1 MKSRRLFLPFLAVA
15 LILVA
20 TGVLAQEEDDVVV
33 PGAPTNVRVSVVGT
47 GGLQIQWDPP
57 EEDQEAVTGYEIF
70 RSHVPN
76 GLYRK
81 IVHVPRNVL
90 SYRDDTIRPNLRYFY
105 RVRTEA
111 VYSFSDYSSPACAEP
126 SEHHNQK

>member
-1 MKSRRLFLPFLAVA
+1 MKSRKLFALFLAIV

-20 TGVLAQEEDDVVV
+20 NGLLAQEEDDSLA
-33 PGAPTNVRVSVVGT
+33 PGPPTNVRVLVVANA
-47 GGLQIQWDPP
+47 LQIQWDPP
-57 EEDQEAVTGYEIF
+57 DENREAVTGYEIV
-70 RSHVPN
+70 RSHAPN

-105 RVRTEA
+105 KVRTETDDF
-111 VYSFSDYSSPACAEP
+111 FSDYSAPAPAELP
-126 SEHHNQK
+126 ELQNPK

>member
-1 MKSRRLFLPFLAVA
+1 MKSRKLFAPFLAIV
-15 LILVA
+15 LIVIA
-20 TGVLAQEEDDVVV
+20 TGVFAQEEDDGIV
-33 PGAPTNVRVSVVGT
+33 PGPPTNVRVSVVGSA
-47 GGLQIQWDPP
+47 LQIQWDPP
-57 EEDQEAVTGYEIF
+57 DENQEVVTGYEIV

-105 RVRTEA
+105 KVRAETEDS
-111 VYSFSDYSSPACAEP
+111 YSDYSSPTAAEP
-126 SEHHNQK
+126 MEPQNTK

>member
-1 MKSRRLFLPFLAVA
+1 MKSRKLFVPFLAMA

-20 TGVLAQEEDDVVV
+20 TGAFAQEEDDRLV
-33 PGAPTNVRVSVVGT
+33 PGPPTNVRVSVVGNA
-47 GGLQIQWDPP
+47 LQIQWDPP
-57 EEDQEAVTGYEIF
+57 DENQEAVTGYEIV

-76 GLYRK
+76 GLFRK

-105 RVRTEA
+105 KVRAEA
-111 VYSFSDYSSPACAEP
+111 EDSFSDYSSPTMAETLEP
-126 SEHHNQK
+126 QNTK